1 MRHLLQWLY
10 PGLAVK
16 RWMLLFSLG
25 ILLLVFG
32 ATLILNYQIFGILEE
47 EMLRFAFQMTGS
59 YSYTFL
65 AVCGTLMIILALWIM
80 THAVRRLV
88 KRFFELMAPGQTEV
102 SKSILS
108 RMELSRGMKIV
119 SIGGGHGL
127 SMLLRGLKTKTSNI
141 TAIVT
146 VADDGGSS
154 GRLREEM
161 GIIAPGDLRNCLV
174 ALADKETVLEQLFQY
189 RFAGNGELSGHSLGN
204 LFLAALIKE
213 FGNPQNALEAASKVL
228 NIRGKV
234 VPATSEKV
242 RLKAKM
248 SDGEIIEGESEISAY
263 PERSGKEVRILH
275 MSTIPKA
282 PIAVGDALEAIKQ
295 ADLITLGPGSLYTS
309 VLPNLLVPEILQAI
323 RQSSAPVLYIC
334 NVMTQP
340 GETGGYTVSDHLK
353 ALIDH
358 VGGGVIDFVLANNA
372 VPKDDVLKKYE
383 KVHAAPVKID
393 REKVKKMG
401 VQLIEAD
408 LLGPLR
414 GATQDTKVLTEELAQ
429 IHSLLK
435 ANIPPE
441 ALEEY
446 LKRRRY

>member
-80 THAVRRLV
+80 MHAVRRLV

-102 SKSILS
+102 SKRILS

-189 RFAGNGELSGHSLGN
+189 RFAGDGELSGHSLG
-204 LFLAALIKE
+204 LSLIH
-213 FGNPQNALEAASKVL
+213 
-228 NIRGKV
+228 I
-234 VPATSEKV
+234 
-242 RLKAKM
+242 
-248 SDGEIIEGESEISAY
+248 
-263 PERSGKEVRILH
+263 
-275 MSTIPKA
+275 
-282 PIAVGDALEAIKQ
+282 
-295 ADLITLGPGSLYTS
+295 
-309 VLPNLLVPEILQAI
+309 
-323 RQSSAPVLYIC
+323 
-334 NVMTQP
+334 
-340 GETGGYTVSDHLK
+340 
-353 ALIDH
+353 
-358 VGGGVIDFVLANNA
+358 
-372 VPKDDVLKKYE
+372 
-383 KVHAAPVKID
+383 
-393 REKVKKMG
+393 
-401 VQLIEAD
+401 
-408 LLGPLR
+408 
-414 GATQDTKVLTEELAQ
+414 
-429 IHSLLK
+429 
-435 ANIPPE
+435 
-441 ALEEY
+441 
-446 LKRRRY
+446 

>member
-189 RFAGNGELSGHSLGN
+189 RFAGNGELSGASGISSSRRSSRNSAIRRTHSRQR
-204 LFLAALIKE
+204 AR
-213 FGNPQNALEAASKVL
+213 S
-228 NIRGKV
+228 
-234 VPATSEKV
+234 S
-242 RLKAKM
+242 
-248 SDGEIIEGESEISAY
+248 ISAARSSR
-263 PERSGKEVRILH
+263 PPRRRCVSKRKCPMERS
-275 MSTIPKA
+275 
-282 PIAVGDALEAIKQ
+282 
-295 ADLITLGPGSLYTS
+295 
-309 VLPNLLVPEILQAI
+309 
-323 RQSSAPVLYIC
+323 
-334 NVMTQP
+334 
-340 GETGGYTVSDHLK
+340 
-353 ALIDH
+353 
-358 VGGGVIDFVLANNA
+358 
-372 VPKDDVLKKYE
+372 
-383 KVHAAPVKID
+383 
-393 REKVKKMG
+393 
-401 VQLIEAD
+401 
-408 LLGPLR
+408 
-414 GATQDTKVLTEELAQ
+414 
-429 IHSLLK
+429 
-435 ANIPPE
+435 
-441 ALEEY
+441 
-446 LKRRRY
+446 

>member
-248 SDGEIIEGESEISAY
+248 SDGEIVEGESEISAY

-393 REKVKKMG
+393 REKVKRMG

-408 LLGPLR
+408 LLGPFR

-435 ANIPPE
+435 VNIPPE

-446 LKRRRY
+446 LKRSH